1 MIYTLGCAQNVHES
15 DSLYEKSRQLL
26 YQNPKEAIQINQFLF
41 GNSKNDD
48 LKTKSLLTM
57 AEAELLIGNYQKAI
71 ENVFSAWNSN
81 LSNQN
86 QVHFA
91 FVLNELSQEL
101 KLDPKEI
108 FSAFNSNLKFNI
120 QPNEFSDECFQ
131 NYRWALFFSEK
142 YKWDSANFYTEKLKE
157 FQPYHN
163 FLKAKILSGQN
174 DFEASLLNLKSIEK
188 NVQNIEL
195 RKNIDELIAD
205 NYLNQNNLDNYKAT
219 YFQSI
224 AFKDS

>member
-1 MIYTLGCAQNVHES
+1 
-15 DSLYEKSRQLL
+15 
-26 YQNPKEAIQINQFLF
+26 
-41 GNSKNDD
+41 
-48 LKTKSLLTM
+48 
-57 AEAELLIGNYQKAI
+57 
-71 ENVFSAWNSN
+71 
-81 LSNQN
+81 
-86 QVHFA
+86 
-91 FVLNELSQEL
+91 
-101 KLDPKEI
+101 
-108 FSAFNSNLKFNI
+108 
-120 QPNEFSDECFQ
+120 
-131 NYRWALFFSEK
+131 EK

-224 AFKDS
+224 AFKDSLNLQKEQARIFLISKLDELQIQKSNSIQNHQKSALFLFSGLISLSFIAGFFYHRKLKNQTEKFIQNQLEERKKQEEIKTNDGNKIVIPDKTIQIILEKLDEFEHS